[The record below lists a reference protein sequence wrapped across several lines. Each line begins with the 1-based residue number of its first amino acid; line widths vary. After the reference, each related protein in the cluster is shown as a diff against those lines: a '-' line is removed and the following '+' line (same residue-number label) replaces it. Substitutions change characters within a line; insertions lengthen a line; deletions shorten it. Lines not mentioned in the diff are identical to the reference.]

1 MTSSWSSI
9 IRSSPIEANPAL
21 VTKVTMME
29 DIWESLRL
37 SPSYV
42 SWDWNEICTCFLGCL
57 SSDHQTDIWQSF
69 GLLSAKKSSKAMKL
83 QLTGK
88 TVRKSSQKVPP
99 LLKNWNHSEHM
110 EHMKHLGNVVRKIL
124 APSTSTLPQSPA
136 SMWEVFTRTL
146 VKSRQPLARVQQQ
159 TVRSNSHVC
168 FLILYWCTWEFLG
181 YLDKSGKFT
190 QDSKVWYLS
199 PQLGISLNIF

>member
-1 MTSSWSSI
+1 M
-9 IRSSPIEANPAL
+9 
-21 VTKVTMME
+21 
-29 DIWESLRL
+29 
-37 SPSYV
+37 
-42 SWDWNEICTCFLGCL
+42 
-57 SSDHQTDIWQSF
+57 
-69 GLLSAKKSSKAMKL
+69 KSSKAMKL
-83 QLTGK
+83 QLTWK

-124 APSTSTLPQSPA
+124 APSTSTLPPFPA

-168 FLILYWCTWEFLG
+168 FLIFSWMHMGVFVG
-181 YLDKSGKFT
+181 
-190 QDSKVWYLS
+190 
-199 PQLGISLNIF
+199 